1 MEGEPNVREPP
12 AGPAHMAVTIPR
24 AGGPEDEWD
33 EWSAAACTTSG
44 GGKLTV
50 LAILSGLTLALSVAA
65 VDVLGC
71 FFLAL
76 PIFVL
81 SCCFFGRC
89 GSADVHPKLA
99 AIAALQSLGLVW
111 ALFYALITI
120 EAVGEII
127 LPGASSVALYT
138 SCVNSVCQ
146 DEATTS
152 SLPGGFFDGLGAYY
166 ASGALSGVAGARF
179 VVSTSIIITL
189 ATSLRGVRAFQ
200 RGLPPP
206 PYWLCGC

>member
-1 MEGEPNVREPP
+1 MEGQPNVREPP
-12 AGPAHMAVTIPR
+12 AGPAHAAVTIPR

-44 GGKLTV
+44 GGKLTL
-50 LAILSGLTLALSVAA
+50 LAILSGITLALSVAA
-65 VDVLGC
+65 VDVLGF

-76 PIFVL
+76 PGFVL

-99 AIAALQSLGLVW
+99 AIATLQSLGLVW

-138 SCVNSVCQ
+138 SCINSVCQ
-146 DEATTS
+146 TSQDTT
-152 SLPGGFFDGLGAYY
+152 LPEGGFFDGLGAYY
-166 ASGALSGVAGARF
+166 ASGALSGVAWGRF

>member
-1 MEGEPNVREPP
+1 M
-12 AGPAHMAVTIPR
+12 
-24 AGGPEDEWD
+24 
-33 EWSAAACTTSG
+33 
-44 GGKLTV
+44 
-50 LAILSGLTLALSVAA
+50 
-65 VDVLGC
+65 
-71 FFLAL
+71 
-76 PIFVL
+76 
-81 SCCFFGRC
+81 
-89 GSADVHPKLA
+89 
-99 AIAALQSLGLVW
+99 
-111 ALFYALITI
+111 
-120 EAVGEII
+120 
-127 LPGASSVALYT
+127 
-138 SCVNSVCQ
+138 NSVCQ